1 MARYR
6 NVSTSFWEDNKIVD
20 DFTPED
26 KYIYLYCMTN
36 PHTNLCG
43 CYEISLKQIA
53 YETGYNTD
61 SVERLLK
68 RLDMTHEVIRYS
80 APTKELLIINWD
92 KYNWSRSEKLDK
104 PLLAEISAIKCG
116 DFRRFLAEK
125 YNRRETV
132 TAPYDYRVERR
143 IPSSSYPE
151 SDTGTVPPGGAKPL
165 PERQVRH
172 KRGQYGWVRLTDEE
186 MDRLTR
192 DLGPDELARCITYV
206 DEAAQTTG
214 NKNKWKDW
222 NLVIRKCSKG
232 RWGLERTSASAGGT
246 RKSASQGAAEDLRE
260 LHELSARGDV
270 VTKKEMTE
278 IFSVMLLAWPNAE
291 MFKGGV
297 AKLGPTIELW
307 AACLSDVDFWT
318 AQQAVIRLC
327 RVCKFPPSIAEF
339 KEQAD
344 TVNQDVQS
352 RINLAWNEIK
362 WSRVLDK
369 SPEEWYQG
377 LPPGS
382 DIKAVVDALGGP
394 KGLVS
399 EDGKRWNYYE
409 FRDMYEKLI
418 RKEVPGAVA
427 QLTSGK
433 KKELSP

>member
-68 RLDMTHEVIRYS
+68 RLDRTHEVIRYS

-104 PLLAEISAIKCG
+104 PLLAEISAIKCS

-132 TAPYDYRVERR
+132 TVPYDYRVERR

-232 RWGLERTSASAGGT
+232 RWGLERTSAPAGGT

-260 LHELSARGDV
+260 LHELFG
-270 VTKKEMTE
+270 E
-278 IFSVMLLAWPNAE
+278 
-291 MFKGGV
+291 G
-297 AKLGPTIELW
+297 
-307 AACLSDVDFWT
+307 
-318 AQQAVIRLC
+318 
-327 RVCKFPPSIAEF
+327 
-339 KEQAD
+339 
-344 TVNQDVQS
+344 
-352 RINLAWNEIK
+352 
-362 WSRVLDK
+362 
-369 SPEEWYQG
+369 
-377 LPPGS
+377 
-382 DIKAVVDALGGP
+382 
-394 KGLVS
+394 
-399 EDGKRWNYYE
+399 
-409 FRDMYEKLI
+409 
-418 RKEVPGAVA
+418 
-427 QLTSGK
+427 
-433 KKELSP
+433 

>member
-132 TAPYDYRVERR
+132 TVPYDYRVERR

-151 SDTGTVPPGGAKPL
+151 SDTGAASSGGAEAP

-186 MDRLTR
+186 VDRLTR

-232 RWGLERTSASAGGT
+232 RWGLERTSAPAGGT

-260 LHELSARGDV
+260 LHELFG
-270 VTKKEMTE
+270 E
-278 IFSVMLLAWPNAE
+278 
-291 MFKGGV
+291 G
-297 AKLGPTIELW
+297 
-307 AACLSDVDFWT
+307 
-318 AQQAVIRLC
+318 
-327 RVCKFPPSIAEF
+327 
-339 KEQAD
+339 
-344 TVNQDVQS
+344 
-352 RINLAWNEIK
+352 
-362 WSRVLDK
+362 
-369 SPEEWYQG
+369 
-377 LPPGS
+377 
-382 DIKAVVDALGGP
+382 
-394 KGLVS
+394 
-399 EDGKRWNYYE
+399 
-409 FRDMYEKLI
+409 
-418 RKEVPGAVA
+418 
-427 QLTSGK
+427 
-433 KKELSP
+433 

>member
-68 RLDMTHEVIRYS
+68 RLDRAHEVIRYS

-104 PLLAEISAIKCG
+104 PLLAEISAIKCS

-132 TAPYDYRVERR
+132 AVPYDYRVERR

-151 SDTGTVPPGGAKPL
+151 SGTGTAPSGGAEAP

-232 RWGLERTSASAGGT
+232 RWGLERTSAPVGGT
-246 RKSASQGAAEDLRE
+246 RKSASQGAAEDLQE
-260 LHELSARGDV
+260 LHELFG
-270 VTKKEMTE
+270 E
-278 IFSVMLLAWPNAE
+278 
-291 MFKGGV
+291 G
-297 AKLGPTIELW
+297 
-307 AACLSDVDFWT
+307 
-318 AQQAVIRLC
+318 
-327 RVCKFPPSIAEF
+327 
-339 KEQAD
+339 
-344 TVNQDVQS
+344 
-352 RINLAWNEIK
+352 
-362 WSRVLDK
+362 
-369 SPEEWYQG
+369 
-377 LPPGS
+377 
-382 DIKAVVDALGGP
+382 
-394 KGLVS
+394 
-399 EDGKRWNYYE
+399 
-409 FRDMYEKLI
+409 
-418 RKEVPGAVA
+418 
-427 QLTSGK
+427 
-433 KKELSP
+433 

>member
-68 RLDMTHEVIRYS
+68 RLDMTHEVIRY
-80 APTKELLIINWD
+80 
-92 KYNWSRSEKLDK
+92 
-104 PLLAEISAIKCG
+104 
-116 DFRRFLAEK
+116 
-125 YNRRETV
+125 RRETV

-260 LHELSARGDV
+260 LHELFG
-270 VTKKEMTE
+270 E
-278 IFSVMLLAWPNAE
+278 
-291 MFKGGV
+291 G
-297 AKLGPTIELW
+297 
-307 AACLSDVDFWT
+307 
-318 AQQAVIRLC
+318 
-327 RVCKFPPSIAEF
+327 
-339 KEQAD
+339 
-344 TVNQDVQS
+344 
-352 RINLAWNEIK
+352 
-362 WSRVLDK
+362 
-369 SPEEWYQG
+369 
-377 LPPGS
+377 
-382 DIKAVVDALGGP
+382 
-394 KGLVS
+394 
-399 EDGKRWNYYE
+399 
-409 FRDMYEKLI
+409 
-418 RKEVPGAVA
+418 
-427 QLTSGK
+427 
-433 KKELSP
+433 